1 MNNATSKVHGE
12 GKGAPLLPPGLRL
25 VRSLSRSL
33 PLSLSVS
40 NLILQPESS
49 QVAYRHLSSPLF
61 LPLSLCTTLPLRA
74 LLLLAFRLASS
85 SRSSFF
91 RPAVGVDVPSSPTH
105 SSTLNPSPGWT
116 EYELVVNA
124 QPRFPGHIQPNI
136 PKWLNASAENTP
148 QGAAMRIAAA
158 TKAGAT
164 RTRTLLER
172 PIQKDRLRSARQS
185 LLATLVWRC

>member
-1 MNNATSKVHGE
+1 M
-12 GKGAPLLPPGLRL
+12 
-25 VRSLSRSL
+25 
-33 PLSLSVS
+33 
-40 NLILQPESS
+40 
-49 QVAYRHLSSPLF
+49 
-61 LPLSLCTTLPLRA
+61 
-74 LLLLAFRLASS
+74 
-85 SRSSFF
+85 
-91 RPAVGVDVPSSPTH
+91 PSSPTH